1 MLARGRLL
9 PPHARLP
16 DMVGAVPQD
25 WTVAVVVVTYQSS
38 RLLADF
44 VGSLE
49 AGLAGL
55 GSWRLIAV
63 DNDSDDGTVDE
74 IARLAPSATVVDL
87 GANRGYAAG
96 VNAGVTAAGAVDAV
110 LVANPDIRL
119 EPGTVAR
126 MVETMIET
134 RAGIVVPRLVDERR
148 RLLTTLRRE
157 PTLAR
162 VVGEAVLGG
171 GRAGRSPRWGEV
183 VTDPAAYGHRATADW
198 ATGALMLISST
209 CAQTVGT
216 WDESFFLYSEE
227 TDYCLRARNA
237 GFPLVYEPD
246 SIAVHLGGESG
257 VSPPLYGLLT
267 VNRVRLYRRTH
278 GPVAGAAFWS
288 MLLLGEAVRAAAG
301 RPTSKAAVRGLLRP
315 AAADPRGC

>member
-1 MLARGRLL
+1 
-9 PPHARLP
+9 
-16 DMVGAVPQD
+16 MVGAVPQD
-25 WTVAVVVVTYQSS
+25 WTVAVVVVTYQSR
-38 RLLADF
+38 RLLGDF
-44 VGSLE
+44 VGSLD
-49 AGLAGL
+49 AGLAGV
-55 GSWRLIAV
+55 GAWRLVVA

-74 IARLAPSATVVDL
+74 IGRLAPSAALVGL

-96 VNAGVTAAGAVDAV
+96 VNAGIKAAGAVDAV

-148 RLLTTLRRE
+148 HLLTTLRRE

-162 VVGEAVLGG
+162 VAGEAVLGG

-183 VTDPAAYGHRATADW
+183 VTDPAAYGSRATADW
-198 ATGALMLISST
+198 ATGALMLISLT

-246 SIAVHLGGESG
+246 AIAVHLGGESG
-257 VSPPLYGLLT
+257 VSPPLYALLT

-315 AAADPRGC
+315 AAVDPRGR